1 MSGHHPWN
9 ELRKNFS
16 PDMRRL
22 VDEAKAE
29 LRGEMALQELRRALA
44 LARRDMSEKR
54 NVKKASRFTLE
65 ERTDEYLSGLRTH
78 IEAVGG
84 KLKIIAEFPSGE
96 VAISS
101 FCDVGNLE
109 DFPTNGDES

>member
-1 MSGHHPWN
+1 MSGHHPWS
-9 ELRKNFS
+9 ELTKNFS

-22 VDEAKAE
+22 VDEAKTE
-29 LRGEMALQELRRALA
+29 MREEMALQELRRALA
-44 LARRDMSEKR
+44 LARRDLAKQA
-54 NVKKASRFTLE
+54 NTKKVSRLTLE

-96 VAISS
+96 VPINS
-101 FCDVGNLE
+101 FCDLGNLE
-109 DFPTNGDES
+109 DLPVNGDES